1 MFLACG
7 SASLLSVHA
16 SVTCVRNA
24 SSSRLREGRTNNIC
38 AFDIRAY
45 WLNLSRGP
53 RQSSRRGRSSFVVR
67 APTTRGGHKS
77 GLPSSMDSRQSIRLP
92 TRDVVRVLALIFAFY
107 VTVRLLWIAHPVV
120 FLFFLGVLFGLPLA
134 QGADALKKRG
144 IPRGIGVAVILT
156 LFLGLLTAGGVGM
169 APILRAQSK
178 ELQERLPEAMDKI
191 DAWLGHRANGVL
203 GILFNEESSD
213 TLRTVASRPAP
224 NDSSLAPIVVTD
236 SSVVDTIR
244 TPSGAIV
251 RRTQTRADTVAAGGN
266 LRREIT
272 KQMSGAQHSFLR
284 VLTSTFT
291 VSGAFMLVLF
301 IAAYIGV
308 DPALYHGGLLELF
321 PARQRPRTA
330 VALANLATTLRR
342 WLVTQLIA
350 MVVIGAVT
358 TVFLFAVH
366 VKAALPLGILAGV
379 LKFIP
384 IVGSIFAAIP
394 AIAMAFV
401 DSPHKALVIAIGYFV
416 IQFVENHLL
425 VPILMKHGV
434 NIPPALTLGIQ
445 ALMALL
451 FGFLGLLV
459 AVPLLAAILTIVRAL
474 NPQDM
479 RDISAE
485 ADKAV
490 AASGGRG

>member
-1 MFLACG
+1 
-7 SASLLSVHA
+7 
-16 SVTCVRNA
+16 
-24 SSSRLREGRTNNIC
+24 
-38 AFDIRAY
+38 
-45 WLNLSRGP
+45 
-53 RQSSRRGRSSFVVR
+53 
-67 APTTRGGHKS
+67 
-77 GLPSSMDSRQSIRLP
+77 MDSRQSIRLQ

-107 VTVRLLWIAHPVV
+107 LTVRLLWIAHPVV

-134 QGADALKKRG
+134 QGADLLKARG
-144 IPRGIGVAVILT
+144 IPRGIGVAVILV

-169 APILRAQSK
+169 APILRAQSR

-213 TLRTVASRPAP
+213 TLRTFGSQRLAP
-224 NDSSLAPIVVTD
+224 NDSTLAPIVVTD
-236 SSVVDTIR
+236 SSVVDT
-244 TPSGAIV
+244 TTTTSGSV
-251 RRTQTRADTVAAGGN
+251 TRKTLTRADTVAAGGN

-284 VLTSTFT
+284 VLTSTFA
-291 VSGAFMLVLF
+291 VSGAFLLVLF
-301 IAAYIGV
+301 IAAYIAV

-321 PARQRPRTA
+321 PVRQRNRVA
-330 VALANLATTLRR
+330 VTLADLATTLRR

-350 MVVIGAVT
+350 MVVIGGVT

-366 VKAALPLGILAGV
+366 VKAALPLGILAGI

-394 AIAMAFV
+394 AIAMAFI
-401 DSPHKALVIAIGYFV
+401 DSPHKALVIAIGYLV

-434 NIPPALTLGIQ
+434 NIPPAFTLGIQ

-459 AVPLLAAILTIVRAL
+459 AVPLLAAVLTIARAI

>member
-1 MFLACG
+1 
-7 SASLLSVHA
+7 
-16 SVTCVRNA
+16 
-24 SSSRLREGRTNNIC
+24 
-38 AFDIRAY
+38 
-45 WLNLSRGP
+45 
-53 RQSSRRGRSSFVVR
+53 
-67 APTTRGGHKS
+67 
-77 GLPSSMDSRQSIRLP
+77 MDSRQPIRLP
-92 TRDVVRVLALIFAFY
+92 TRDVMRILGLIFAFY
-107 VTVRLLWIAHPVV
+107 ITVRLVWIAHPVV

-134 QGADALKKRG
+134 QGADLLQKRG
-144 IPRGIGVAVILT
+144 IPRGLGVALILA

-169 APILRAQSK
+169 APILRAQSR
-178 ELQERLPEAMDKI
+178 ELQERLPEALDKI

-213 TLRTVASRPAP
+213 TLRTAGSQRLAAT
-224 NDSSLAPIVVTD
+224 DSSLAPIVVTD
-236 SSVVDTIR
+236 STDVDTIA
-244 TPSGAIV
+244 TPSGVVA
-251 RRTQTRADTVAAGGN
+251 RKTQTRADTVAAGGN

-321 PARQRPRTA
+321 PVRQRDRAALT
-330 VALANLATTLRR
+330 LANLATTLRR

-394 AIAMAFV
+394 AIAMAFI

-479 RDISAE
+479 REISAE

>member
-1 MFLACG
+1 
-7 SASLLSVHA
+7 
-16 SVTCVRNA
+16 
-24 SSSRLREGRTNNIC
+24 
-38 AFDIRAY
+38 
-45 WLNLSRGP
+45 
-53 RQSSRRGRSSFVVR
+53 
-67 APTTRGGHKS
+67 
-77 GLPSSMDSRQSIRLP
+77 MDPRQSIRLP

-134 QGADALKKRG
+134 QGADLLKKRG

-213 TLRTVASRPAP
+213 TLHTVGSQRFAP
-224 NDSSLAPIVVTD
+224 NDSSLAPIIVTD
-236 SSVVDTIR
+236 STDVDTIT
-244 TPSGAIV
+244 TPSAV
-251 RRTQTRADTVAAGGN
+251 VTRKTQTRADTVAAGGN

-321 PARQRPRTA
+321 PVRQRPRTA

-350 MVVIGAVT
+350 MVVIGGVT

-474 NPQDM
+474 NAQDM
-479 RDISAE
+479 REISAE